1 MRMEVIYRIRLIC
14 ARIMKRFEV
23 DYTKDEEKLKIKKNE
38 EGRKDYDELTKE
50 VIGEANFHRRTHT
63 LLN

>member
-1 MRMEVIYRIRLIC
+1 MRMEILYRIRLIS
-14 ARIMKRFEV
+14 ARIMKGFEV
-23 DYTKDEEKLKIKKNE
+23 DYTKYEEKLKGKKNE
-38 EGRKDYDELTKE
+38 EGRKDYDGLTKE